1 MCDQPGNQDSEGE
14 KLDRWKIFVRTRPG
28 FVAMGE
34 SQASGQPCIK
44 IYFDTAANAKV
55 SLPEHP
61 NGRVVIQEVSG
72 TIGFQF

>member
-1 MCDQPGNQDSEGE
+1 
-14 KLDRWKIFVRTRPG
+14 
-28 FVAMGE
+28 MGE